1 MHLHERRFTCDMAI
15 STPKLSDLNL
25 IHNGQSHVC
34 LDNNSVLAQLE
45 KFFIN
50 SPPAYLF
57 YACKHHNNSYYRLV
71 VIEIRP
77 RATPQ
82 FLSGKRL
89 LMSLTI
95 CPTSDKVHHASV
107 PLQVPTLR
115 SAPLVPLTHAT
126 EVRCAET
133 DRRRWQILSAS
144 SKTWGR
150 TESQVRLCEH
160 SRRLGARAMTPEPWW
175 LPYSHP
181 HGEMS
186 QHKA

>member
-1 MHLHERRFTCDMAI
+1 MAV
-15 STPKLSDLNL
+15 STLGLIDLDL

-34 LDNNSVLAQLE
+34 LDNSSVLAQLV

-57 YACKHHNNSYYRLV
+57 YACKPHTDNYSRLAL
-71 VIEIRP
+71 IEIRP

-115 SAPLVPLTHAT
+115 SAPLFPPTRAT
-126 EVRCAET
+126 EVRCAGT
-133 DRRRWQILSAS
+133 DRRRCQIHSAS
-144 SKTWGR
+144 SKTRGR
-150 TESQVRLCEH
+150 TESQVRL
-160 SRRLGARAMTPEPWW
+160 
-175 LPYSHP
+175 
-181 HGEMS
+181 
-186 QHKA
+186 

>member
-1 MHLHERRFTCDMAI
+1 MAV
-15 STPKLSDLNL
+15 STLCLSDLDL
-25 IHNGQSHVC
+25 IHNGQSGRYR
-34 LDNNSVLAQLE
+34 NNSSVLAQLVR
-45 KFFIN
+45 FFIN

-57 YACKHHNNSYYRLV
+57 YACKPHTDNYSRLAL
-71 VIEIRP
+71 IEIRP
-77 RATPQ
+77 RATPR

>member
-1 MHLHERRFTCDMAI
+1 MAV
-15 STPKLSDLNL
+15 STLGLIDLDL
-25 IHNGQSHVC
+25 IHNGQSRRYR
-34 LDNNSVLAQLE
+34 NNSSVLAQLV
-45 KFFIN
+45 KFFI
-50 SPPAYLF
+50 SSRPAYLF
-57 YACKHHNNSYYRLV
+57 YACKPHTDNYSRLAL
-71 VIEIRP
+71 IEIRP